1 MLFLFNVSF
10 IAIYDLTIILHTN
23 IMLRRTFPDTSI
35 GLSKYFIKSNQ
46 VAAPHG
52 CGSVDEFYAYCC
64 KKATAYTY
72 VI

>member
-1 MLFLFNVSF
+1 MLYSYNVSF

-35 GLSKYFIKSNQ
+35 SKYFIKSNQ

-52 CGSVDEFYAYCC
+52 CGS
-64 KKATAYTY
+64 
-72 VI
+72 IS